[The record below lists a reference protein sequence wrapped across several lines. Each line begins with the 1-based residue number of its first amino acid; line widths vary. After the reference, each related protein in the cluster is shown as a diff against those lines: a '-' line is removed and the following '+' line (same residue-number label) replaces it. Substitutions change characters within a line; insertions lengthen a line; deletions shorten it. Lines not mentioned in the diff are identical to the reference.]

1 MQINVKD
8 KVRRKDIASLFLQ
21 IWYKC
26 YFFYLNSTGC
36 FGLQEVWGKKDQG
49 IPNLIN
55 CYLT

>member
-8 KVRRKDIASLFLQ
+8 KVRRKDIANLFLQ

-36 FGLQEVWGKKDQG
+36 FGLQEVWGKKGSGHSQPD
-49 IPNLIN
+49 
-55 CYLT
+55 